1 MGHSCHPNDASP
13 LEGMDWTR
21 PWSQGDPGEKLK
33 AGLCHLG
40 AAMGTEPTKDLVAEE
55 LSQVLHL
62 TLIGVRRT
70 GQKNSRKATGMDGS
84 IRAWRC
90 FRLANFGESRA
101 WRCFGNLR
109 FRIMACMGSA
119 GPPVAEIFAILG
131 KFEPGDVCAIPALQ
145 IWGEIRAWRCFRNL

>member
-1 MGHSCHPNDASP
+1 
-13 LEGMDWTR
+13 
-21 PWSQGDPGEKLK
+21 
-33 AGLCHLG
+33 
-40 AAMGTEPTKDLVAEE
+40 MGTELGQPTKDLVAEE

-119 GPPVAEIFAILG
+119 GPQLLRFFAILG

-145 IWGEIRAWRCFRNL
+145 ISGEIRAWRCFRNL